1 MKPIEYLYSGM
12 LLSALILVYFAYKQY
27 INTTELRQS
36 GVKTTA
42 KVIDLIEVSGDDG
55 YTYKPVFQYT
65 DRSQNIITFNSE
77 ISSKPASYKIGD
89 TVKIIYSKNGDD
101 RKVVSFW
108 GLYRWVV
115 ILLSIASP
123 LLIIGGGY
131 IWYTLG

>member
-12 LLSALILVYFAYKQY
+12 LLSALILAYFAYKQY

-65 DRSQNIITFNSE
+65 DRSQNVITFNSE

-89 TVKIIYSKNGDD
+89 KVKIIYSKNGDD

>member
-65 DRSQNIITFNSE
+65 DRSQNVITFNSE

-89 TVKIIYSKNGDD
+89 KVKIIYSKNGDD